1 MNNPKPKPM
10 QELYK
15 AALLLVGLL
24 AGVSAYAQP
33 FSFDSLVAQ
42 ARQKAAEPFV
52 DGRTPVPE
60 ALKNLSYSDYQSI
73 NFNAEHALWRDEGLF
88 TVQFFHPGF
97 YFDRGVRINVV
108 SDGQSVP
115 VAFDANLFHYRKV
128 DPSQLPLDGL
138 GFAGFR
144 VHYPLHAQSY
154 YDEFAVFLGASY
166 FRLLGR
172 NQQYGLSARGLAID
186 TALDKGEEFPFFEE
200 FWIEKPAP
208 TATSITVYA
217 LLNSPSVT
225 GAYRFKLLPRTE
237 TQMEV
242 QAVVFARQDV
252 AKLGLAPLTSMFIYG
267 ENGFKRFDDFRPEV
281 HDSDGLMLHTG
292 AGEWL
297 WRPLANRRGLNVG
310 SFYDKNPRGFGL
322 IQRDRLFDHY
332 LDLEAN
338 YHLRPSLWIQ
348 PLGDWG
354 TGHVELVEIP
364 SDSEINDNIV
374 SFWVPEK
381 PLLAGERIDFTYL
394 MSAYLEHSTW
404 PPGAWTDKTSIGSA
418 VRTGGAD
425 DVPPDAR
432 LFVVDFAGGDL
443 PVLGPDQLVEG
454 IVTTSSGKIGPPV
467 VQKNTATGGWRV
479 FFDFFP
485 DGENAAELRAFLR
498 LRDHVLTETWN
509 YLWTP
514 TGQ

>member
-1 MNNPKPKPM
+1 M
-10 QELYK
+10 QSLYNVVFVF
-15 AALLLVGLL
+15 VGLL
-24 AGVSAYAQP
+24 TATPVWAQP
-33 FSFDSLVAQ
+33 FSFEGLVEQ
-42 ARQKAAEPFV
+42 ARQKAAESFA
-52 DGRTPVPE
+52 DGRAPVPD
-60 ALKNLSYSDYQSI
+60 ALKNLSYSEYQSI

-88 TVQFFHPGF
+88 TVQLFHPGF
-97 YFDRGVRINVV
+97 YFDRSVRINVI
-108 SDGQSVP
+108 SDGQSTP
-115 VAFDANLFHYRKV
+115 LAFNADLFHYRKV

-144 VHYPLHAQSY
+144 VHYPLHAQGY

-172 NQQYGLSARGLAID
+172 NQQYGLSARGLALD

-225 GAYRFKLLPRTE
+225 GAYRFKLMPRTE

-252 AKLGLAPLTSMFIYG
+252 GKLGLAPLTSMFLYG

-297 WRPLANRRGLNVG
+297 WRPLVNRRGLNVS
-310 SFYDKNPRGFGL
+310 SFYDNNPRGFGL
-322 IQRDRLFDHY
+322 VQRDREFAHY

-338 YHLRPSLWIQ
+338 YHSRPSLWVQ
-348 PLGDWG
+348 PLGNWG
-354 TGHVELVEIP
+354 PGHVELVEIP

-381 PLLAGERIDFTYL
+381 PLLAGERMEFSYL
-394 MSAYLEHSTW
+394 LSAYLEHNTW
-404 PPGAWTDKTSIGSA
+404 PPGAWTEMTRTGSA
-418 VRTGGAD
+418 VRPGAPAD
-425 DVPPDAR
+425 APPDSR
-432 LFVVDFAGGDL
+432 LFVVDFKGGDL
-443 PVLGPDQLVEG
+443 PFLGADQQVEG
-454 IVTTSSGKIGPPV
+454 VVTTSSGTLGTPV

-479 FFDFFP
+479 FFDFYP
-485 DGENAAELRAFLR
+485 EGESAAELRAFLR